1 MEDMDLA
8 TKPAQI
14 QLGHSFAAVSLAT
27 SNQDLTAL
35 TSMNVYPMEEEV
47 HVHKYVQTP
56 LDHSSAVV
64 ILDMLFL
71 DMPVMTSM
79 NAFPMEDWVR
89 VHRYAPIPL
98 DHSSAAVSLDT
109 HHLDMPAMI
118 LMNVLRAPVAA
129 HSCVITPLEVISVC
143 AIQAIIR
150 PLITL
155 PV

>member
-1 MEDMDLA
+1 
-8 TKPAQI
+8 
-14 QLGHSFAAVSLAT
+14 
-27 SNQDLTAL
+27 
-35 TSMNVYPMEEEV
+35 
-47 HVHKYVQTP
+47 
-56 LDHSSAVV
+56 
-64 ILDMLFL
+64 
-71 DMPVMTSM
+71 
-79 NAFPMEDWVR
+79 MEDWVC

-109 HHLDMPAMI
+109 HHLDMPAMVIQSPACHFSTFSMHDPANDHLGSRVYNSFSLFYQI